1 MRGSDC
7 RCTRQKVEATHAY
20 LQRFFP
26 EHTLSDF
33 HAPIRLLQAGLP
45 PPHSGHHVVRLTE
58 GLTDLYLIMTYDLQ
72 QCPAAYIAALLQ
84 ELQVAQLLKVEPIVV
99 LYRDD
104 ARPLEID
111 SGTPDASSAAA

>member
-1 MRGSDC
+1 M
-7 RCTRQKVEATHAY
+7 HAY

-33 HAPIRLLQAGLP
+33 HAPIHLLQAGLP
-45 PPHSGHHVVRLTE
+45 PPHRGHHVVRLTE
-58 GLTDLYLIMTYDLQ
+58 GLTDLYLIVTYDLQ
-72 QCPAAYIAALLQ
+72 QCPAAHIAALLP
-84 ELQVAQLLKVEPIVV
+84 ELQVAQLLKAEPIVV